1 MTPLILTATIAVL
14 ASNVGQAPA
23 PSAQTPPAT
32 VAKAQPVKDDGSRI
46 ECRNE
51 PITGS
56 RFTRHVCATQ
66 AQWAR
71 YHEQA
76 ERFMS
81 YLIDRTNSGN
91 DAKAFF

>member
-1 MTPLILTATIAVL
+1 MTPLILTVTIAVL
-14 ASNVGQAPA
+14 ASNVPQAPEPAAPA
-23 PSAQTPPAT
+23 PVAT
-32 VAKAQPVKDDGSRI
+32 AAKVQPAKADGSRV
-46 ECRNE
+46 ECRDE

-81 YLIDRTNSGN
+81 YLIDRTNSGA